1 MRSLQKFGG
10 RRSREGNASG
20 FSLIELLIVV
30 AIILIIAAIAIPNL
44 VRAKAAA
51 NESVATA
58 SIHAINIAN
67 VAYSSANPTIG
78 FAAVLPDLGPAGSGY
93 LESNLAAGSKS
104 GYTFTYVQAGG
115 TPSMGYTI
123 NADPIV
129 RSVTGNR
136 SFYSSQDNLTHY
148 DPAAPATNAS
158 PVLQ

>member
-1 MRSLQKFGG
+1 MRNVQKFGG
-10 RRSREGNASG
+10 RRSRKGNATG

-44 VRAKAAA
+44 IRAKAAA

-67 VAYSSANPTIG
+67 VAYSSVNPTIG
-78 FAAVLPDLGPAGSGY
+78 FAAVLADLGPAGSGY
-93 LESNLAAGSKS
+93 LESNLAGGSKS
-104 GYTFTYVQAGG
+104 GYNFTYVPAGAA
-115 TPSMGYTI
+115 PYPGYSI

-129 RSVTGNR
+129 RSITGQR
-136 SFYSSQDNLTHY
+136 SFFSSQDNVTHY
-148 DPAAPATNAS
+148 DPNAPATNVS

>member
-1 MRSLQKFGG
+1 MRSVQKFGD
-10 RRSREGNASG
+10 RRSRKGNVSG

-58 SIHAINIAN
+58 SIHAINTAEI
-67 VAYSSANPTIG
+67 AYSSVNPTIG
-78 FAAVLPDLGPAGSGY
+78 FAAALTDLGPSGSGY
-93 LESNLAAGSKS
+93 LESNLANGSKS
-104 GYTFTYVQAGG
+104 GYNFAYVPVGAVPYQ
-115 TPSMGYTI
+115 GYSL

-129 RSVTGNR
+129 RSITGQR
-136 SFYSSQDNLTHY
+136 SYFSSQENVTHY
-148 DPAAPATNAS
+148 DPNAPATNAS